1 MFGHQHGAV
10 TIDGTQWHLKGLRI
24 LNASPMI
31 AEDFHQVFY
40 RTAALMG
47 AGRLSLD
54 GLFSHVAEASKFG
67 DLLSA
72 SSDVSYIKGAVT
84 FGVTVG

>member
-1 MFGHQHGAV
+1 
-10 TIDGTQWHLKGLRI
+10 
-24 LNASPMI
+24 MI

-54 GLFSHVAEASKFG
+54 GLVSHVAEARKFG
-67 DLLSA
+67 DLLAASA
-72 SSDVSYIKGAVT
+72 DVSYIKGAVT
-84 FGVTVG
+84 FGVTDG